1 MDKFSKDQGVK
12 HKIGDAIERVGEKLS
27 DMGAS
32 KIGQKVSQ
40 AGNKIEHADDV
51 SAKKATSTS
60 SVDTPKKY

>member
-12 HKIGDAIERVGEKLS
+12 HKIGDAIERVGEKIS

-40 AGNKIEHADDV
+40 VGNKIEHADEV
-51 SAKKATSTS
+51 SAKKSAATP
-60 SVDTPKKY
+60 SVDTSKKY